1 MNRIHLDQNKRHHF
15 QHHKRRAEEDKMGIG
30 ESSKVTLSVNWGARG
45 NLLKGRGSKEEEGG
59 LKRELKF

>member
-1 MNRIHLDQNKRHHF
+1 
-15 QHHKRRAEEDKMGIG
+15 MGIG